1 MVPKTSTRVVKQQ
14 LVRRVT
20 GVKGS
25 TTASFKFQPAPSYGR
40 KNFKFKVSKRVIAL
54 QLDNGILV
62 VHLPFETSLIKS
74 NGGYVISVQVEPG
87 QVKDIVLEY
96 IPEAFQIIKP
106 LSTLEESTVTFWKLW
121 VAKGKYFPPNKAML
135 IRSAIT
141 LKLMQF
147 APTGA
152 IVAAPTTS
160 LPEDIGG
167 VRNWDYRYVWIRD
180 ATFALYAFTVL
191 GYTDESKRFF
201 DFVEKITDKCM
212 DEGFDVSLMYTIWGE
227 PVAREYELN
236 HLTGYKNSKPVR
248 IGNDAAEQFQLDVY
262 GVMID
267 SIYFAQ
273 KKLAKPSSRPKQ
285 ARLVMNLVHRI
296 ESSWQKPDSGI
307 WEARVGPERY
317 TYSRVMAWV
326 GVERAKQL
334 SKELRLTA
342 SDVELC
348 SKLEVSIRDWIWDNC
363 FSEAK
368 TNFQQYPGSRT
379 IDATNFL
386 FVLIKFLDKHDSKTM
401 KIINNTIEQLS
412 IDRIFIKRY
421 GPAKDGLPGTE
432 GAFILCTYWLI
443 SALAI
448 MEDIDRA
455 TLIFDQLNE
464 YIKPH
469 GLIPEEIDP
478 NNKNYLGNY
487 PQSFSHMG
495 YIMSAHYIQ
504 KYSKRLNS
512 KSKHS

>member
-1 MVPKTSTRVVKQQ
+1 
-14 LVRRVT
+14 
-20 GVKGS
+20 
-25 TTASFKFQPAPSYGR
+25 
-40 KNFKFKVSKRVIAL
+40 
-54 QLDNGILV
+54 
-62 VHLPFETSLIKS
+62 
-74 NGGYVISVQVEPG
+74 
-87 QVKDIVLEY
+87 
-96 IPEAFQIIKP
+96 
-106 LSTLEESTVTFWKLW
+106 
-121 VAKGKYFPPNKAML
+121 ML

-201 DFVEKITDKCM
+201 DFVEKITDKCV
-212 DEGFDVSLMYTIWGE
+212 DKGFDVSLMYSIWGK
-227 PVAREYELN
+227 PVSRESVIT
-236 HLTGYKNSKPVR
+236 HLAGYKNSKPVR

-262 GVMID
+262 GVLID

-273 KKLAKPSSRPKQ
+273 KELGKSSNRPKQ
-285 ARLVMNLVHRI
+285 ARLVMNLVKKI
-296 ESSWQKPDSGI
+296 ESAWQKPDSGI
-307 WEARVGPERY
+307 WEARVGPEQY

-334 SKELRLTA
+334 CGDLSLKA

-348 SKLEVSIRDWIWDNC
+348 SKLEISIRNWIWDNC
-363 FSEAK
+363 FSE
-368 TNFQQYPGSRT
+368 TEVNFQQYPGSRT

-386 FVLIKFLDKHDSKTM
+386 FVLVKFLDKHDPKTM
-401 KIINNTIEQLS
+401 KIINNTVEQLS
-412 IDRIFIKRY
+412 SNMIFIKRY

-448 MEDIDRA
+448 LEDVERA
-455 TLIFDQLNE
+455 TSIFNQFNTCM
-464 YIKPH
+464 KPH

-478 NNKNYLGNY
+478 YKKNYLGNY

-495 YIMSAHYIQ
+495 YIMSAHYIH
-504 KYSKRLNS
+504 KYSKRFNS
-512 KSKHS
+512 KSKDS